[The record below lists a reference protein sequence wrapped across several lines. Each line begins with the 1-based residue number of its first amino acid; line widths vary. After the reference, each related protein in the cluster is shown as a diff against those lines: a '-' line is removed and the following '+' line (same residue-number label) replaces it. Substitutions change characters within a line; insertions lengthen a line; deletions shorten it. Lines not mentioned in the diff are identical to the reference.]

1 MIKMHMLYFD
11 ILGYDI
17 EIFLGGNRSYVFF
30 MRGFG
35 CAFFNF
41 KNKSGGIDMDH
52 ETEIFKRANLQKI
65 REFLLMGAE
74 QLDQLSGT
82 YDEELRKAT
91 EKMRNKIRKYL
102 KDRETEDIEKEE
114 DNAMN
119 YIFEFADVYEKVY
132 MEIGIKCGI
141 KLAKELKI

>member
-1 MIKMHMLYFD
+1 
-11 ILGYDI
+11 
-17 EIFLGGNRSYVFF
+17 
-30 MRGFG
+30 
-35 CAFFNF
+35 
-41 KNKSGGIDMDH
+41 
-52 ETEIFKRANLQKI
+52 
-65 REFLLMGAE
+65 MGAE
-74 QLDQLSGT
+74 QLDKLSGT

-119 YIFEFADVYEKVY
+119 YIFEFADIYEKVY